1 MEIIKEINLE
11 DQKIIQIVRD
21 EDPHNPRQDDTFSTM
36 LCFHSGYNLGDNHGY
51 NKDDYGGWD
60 SLKHF
65 IVKNERPLI
74 IKELH
79 MYDHGGIA
87 ISTSPFSCR
96 WDSGQ
101 IGYVWISQNHIDH
114 IGCHMQD
121 SETWQD
127 YISRLDKYLENEV
140 TEYNDYLQGN
150 VYGFQLIDE
159 DKNIID
165 SCYGF
170 IGDDFSQNGLYDY
183 IGRDL
188 LRKT

>member
-1 MEIIKEINLE
+1 
-11 DQKIIQIVRD
+11 
-21 EDPHNPRQDDTFSTM
+21 M
-36 LCFHSGYNLGDNHGY
+36 LCFHSGYNLGDNHDY

-65 IVKNERPLI
+65 IVKGERPLI

>member
-1 MEIIKEINLE
+1 MEIIKEISLE
-11 DQKIIQIVRD
+11 EQKILQIVRD
-21 EDPHNPRQDDTFSTM
+21 EDPHNPRADDTFSTM
-36 LCFHSGYNLGDNHGY
+36 LCFHSGYNIGDNHSY

-65 IVKNERPLI
+65 IVKDERPLI

-127 YISRLDKYLENEV
+127 YINRLDRYLENEV

-150 VYGFQLIDE
+150 VYGFQLLD
-159 DKNIID
+159 DNKNVID

-188 LRKT
+188 LRKV